1 MRKISVLFPED
12 LFKRIETLASVRGES
27 LGQVIVRLA
36 EIGLRKEFGNGKVNI
51 DKLRKVV
58 GSLPA
63 GGDALEDAE
72 DIY

>member
-1 MRKISVLFPED
+1 MRKISILFPEE

-36 EIGLRKEFGNGKVNI
+36 EIGLRKECGNGKVNI

-58 GSLPA
+58 GSIPA